1 MTANLKTRQLFAVAL
16 CARVICS
23 LVFSA
28 NNFMGG
34 GGDGEFFHVAGLYVR
49 DLLFSPLGADFSM
62 RFAEL
67 SREHNLESY
76 AGQQEALSALGS
88 GSFGLFDMSTTVP
101 VVGLHALLYAAW
113 DNPVVFPLLN
123 SVVSALSIAF
133 FCSRTRLGGSA
144 GMLLALNPAS
154 IFFAATHLKESLTE
168 SAVLLLIASIVGL
181 RSILGAFTALALLLI
196 FRPPYALLAL
206 AVCVLLIA
214 RPLFVRTVPIA
225 LGCLLVLAV
234 SPPFY
239 SEAFSPLSVSGPLYS
254 AIHSSELGLR
264 VLAPLVG
271 LLLPFPFLVPL
282 SAGQGF
288 FGTFELLYAIT
299 YHAAQSICI
308 LHALL
313 NVRPTSAVRWINA
326 GLVCSLITGYLV
338 AATSGSKERYFAPFF
353 PLMLIGAFLALREF
367 TEVGMLGRSRSAFST
382 GNPDPDAL

>member
-1 MTANLKTRQLFAVAL
+1 MTGNLKTWQLFAIAL
-16 CARVICS
+16 CARVLCS

-28 NNFMGG
+28 SDFMGG

-67 SREHNLESY
+67 SQEHNLESY
-76 AGQQEALSALGS
+76 AGQQETLSALGS
-88 GSFGLFDMSTTVP
+88 GGLGLLDMSTTVP

-113 DNPVVFPLLN
+113 DNPVAFPLLN

-133 FCSRTRLGGSA
+133 FGERTRLGGSA
-144 GMLLALNPAS
+144 GILLALNPAS
-154 IFFAATHLKESLTE
+154 IFFAATHQKESLTE
-168 SAVLLLIASIVGL
+168 SAVLLLVASIVGP
-181 RSILGAFTALALLLI
+181 RSMLGASAALTLLLI
-196 FRPPYALLAL
+196 FRPPFALMAL
-206 AVCVLLIA
+206 AVCALLTV
-214 RPLFVRTVPIA
+214 RPFFVRTVPVT
-225 LGCLLVLAV
+225 LGCLLALAV

-239 SEAFSPLSVSGPLYS
+239 SEAFAPLSVSGPLYS

-271 LLLPFPFLVPL
+271 LLLPFPLLVPL

-299 YHAAQSICI
+299 YHGAQSICI

-313 NVRPTSAVRWINA
+313 NVRATPAVRWINA
-326 GLVCSLITGYLV
+326 AIVCSLITGYLV
-338 AATSGSKERYFAPFF
+338 SATSGSKERYFAPFF
-353 PLMLIGAFLALREF
+353 PLMLIGASLALRDL
-367 TEVGMLGRSRSAFST
+367 TGVGILGRARWSLLT
-382 GNPDPDAL
+382 GKPNTDAH